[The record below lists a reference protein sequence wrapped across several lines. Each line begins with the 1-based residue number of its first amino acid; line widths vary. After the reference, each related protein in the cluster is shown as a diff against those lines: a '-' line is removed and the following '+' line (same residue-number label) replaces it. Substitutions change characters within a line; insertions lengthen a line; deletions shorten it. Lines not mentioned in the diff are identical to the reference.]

1 MANQK
6 KFLGLPILSWAID
19 DWEQFNNAIAQER
32 PSFDLS
38 DYIEQYRRDVYQPMI
53 DMLFSGA
60 SIKLNLGGDSEK
72 VKIIT
77 SEKPSGIFD
86 FSLASKGLYRV
97 QEYYSQR
104 LAEEFPEKFSEY
116 DLAKGVVPNNLV
128 KESIVGGKKTFYY
141 EDTDGYFILDSQQKG
156 TAAIDQKIQGAKLKY
171 ATKTKKVYLNY
182 KRKGGKVK
190 YVEIYSIFYFSVD
203 IPTVL
208 RGDLEFAIRHIPA
221 MMVADYLEKM
231 GVMTRIYMTRFVEL
245 NTPYYLKETTDNGNE
260 LPMCNLAGG
269 ASIRHRSQ
277 LFVLPIIAK
286 DFGEEVDKSKAFMI
300 SSSSSNKVYEIL
312 ATYAQRKEV
321 RNEAD
326 IYNYGNPIFNQEEYF
341 VGIERYRNKYLQ
353 YVEKGIFKSKEILPE
368 AMLFFHDMT
377 IANYMHKFCIN
388 AKRAV
393 DYTRNVDLNPSL
405 VLVDDYI
412 NPFFSWWMKLS
423 ANTLKD
429 KINIINSNELVK
441 DITSIKRDAEA
452 NLEELTKILNDI
464 PDTVQLERN
473 GQSLKDYLRG
483 VAENILT
490 EYGLTNRRFEL
501 TFKSYITKITN
512 EITTYAEGMLYATDD
527 ETAEK
532 REDLV
537 SDVILAVS
545 SL

>member
-1 MANQK
+1 MANQR
-6 KFLGLPILSWAID
+6 KFEGLPILSWAID
-19 DWEQFNNAIAQER
+19 DWEQFNNAIATER
-32 PSFDLS
+32 PNFNLS
-38 DYIEQYRRDVYQPMI
+38 DYIERYRNNVYQPMV
-53 DMLFSGA
+53 DMLFNGA

-104 LAEEFPEKFSEY
+104 LADEFPDKFSEY

-128 KESIVGGKKTFYY
+128 KESMVGGKKTFYY
-141 EDTDGYFILDSQQKG
+141 QDNDGYFILDSQQKG
-156 TAAIDQKIQGAKLKY
+156 TAAVDQKIQGAKLKY

-190 YVEIYSIFYFSVD
+190 YVEIYSIFYFSVESS
-203 IPTVL
+203 TVL
-208 RGDLEFAIRHIPA
+208 SGDLEFAIRHIPA
-221 MMVADYLEKM
+221 MMVAEYLEKM
-231 GVMTRIYMTRFVEL
+231 GVMTRIYMTRFVQL
-245 NTPYYLKETTDNGNE
+245 TTPYFLKETTADGVE

-269 ASIRHRSQ
+269 TNVSHRSQ

-286 DFGEEVDKSKAFMI
+286 DFGEELDKSKAFMI
-300 SSSSSNKVYEIL
+300 SSENYNTVYNIL
-312 ATYAQRKEV
+312 ATYAQRQEV
-321 RNEAD
+321 RNEGD
-326 IYNYGNPIFNQEEYF
+326 IYNYGSPTFNQEQYF

-353 YVEKGIFKSKEILPE
+353 YVEKGLFKSKEILPE

-377 IANYMHKFCIN
+377 LANYMHQFIINVKRCI
-388 AKRAV
+388 
-393 DYTRNVDLNPSL
+393 DYVKNDYVEPSL
-405 VLVDDYI
+405 VLVHEYI
-412 NPFFSWWMKLS
+412 NPFFSWWMKMS

-441 DITSIKRDAEA
+441 DITTIKRDAEA
-452 NLEELTKILNDI
+452 NIEELTKILNDI
-464 PDTVQLERN
+464 PDTVLMSR
-473 GQSLKDYLRG
+473 GGDRLKVYLRG
-483 VAENILT
+483 VAENILV
-490 EYGLTNRRFEL
+490 EYGLTNRNLEL

-512 EITTYAEGMLYATDD
+512 EITTYAEGNLYATDD

>member
-1 MANQK
+1 MANQR
-6 KFLGLPILSWAID
+6 KFEGLPILSWAID
-19 DWEQFNNAIAQER
+19 DWEQFDTAVKNEN
-32 PSFDLS
+32 PSFDINAYL
-38 DYIEQYRRDVYQPMI
+38 EKYRKNVYEAKI
-53 DMLFSGA
+53 DILFSGA

-104 LAEEFPEKFSEY
+104 LAEEFPDKFTEY

-128 KESIVGGKKTFYY
+128 KESFVGGKKTFYY

-190 YVEIYSIFYFSVD
+190 YVEIYSLFYFEVD
-203 IPTVL
+203 SPTVL

-245 NTPYYLKETTDNGNE
+245 TIPYFLKETTSNGVE
-260 LPMCNLAGG
+260 LPMCDLAGG
-269 ASIRHRSQ
+269 GNTRHRSQ

-300 SSSSSNKVYEIL
+300 SSSSSNRVYEIL
-312 ATYAQRKEV
+312 ATYAQRQEV

-326 IYNYGNPIFNQEEYF
+326 IYNYGNPIFNQEQYF

-393 DYTRNVDLNPSL
+393 DYTRNVDLNPSK

-452 NLEELTKILNDI
+452 NLEELTKILDEV
-464 PDTVQLERN
+464 PDTVKLERN
-473 GQSLKDYLRG
+473 GRLLKDYLRE
-483 VAENILT
+483 VAQNILT
-490 EYGLTNRRFEL
+490 EYGLTNRNLEL

-512 EITTYAEGMLYATDD
+512 EITTYAEGMLYPTDN